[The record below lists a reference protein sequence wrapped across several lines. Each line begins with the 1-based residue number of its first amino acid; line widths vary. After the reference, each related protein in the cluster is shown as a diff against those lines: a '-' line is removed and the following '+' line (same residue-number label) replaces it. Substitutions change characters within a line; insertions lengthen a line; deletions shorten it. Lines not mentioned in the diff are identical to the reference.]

1 MAETLDMSDLRGY
14 KVGGCIHFI
23 INNQIGFTTNP
34 VNARS
39 GPYCTEVA
47 KMVGAPI
54 FHVNGDDPEAVVHA
68 ARIAIEF
75 RQEFKQDVIFDLF
88 CYRRF
93 GHNEGDEP
101 AFTSHSCTKKSNHR
115 SQRARCMLSGW
126 LPEGLVPAAESE
138 AMVKT
143 FRERMDQEF
152 DISKSFKPNKA
163 DWLRRAWQ
171 GLKKG
176 EKTGPRRGKTSMA
189 GAHYDVLAKGLTS
202 VPNDF
207 KPNKKFNAC

>member
-1 MAETLDMSDLRGY
+1 
-14 KVGGCIHFI
+14 
-23 INNQIGFTTNP
+23 
-34 VNARS
+34 
-39 GPYCTEVA
+39 
-47 KMVGAPI
+47 MVGAPI
-54 FHVNGDDPEAVVHA
+54 FHVNGDAPEAVVHA

-101 AFTSHSCTKKSNHR
+101 AFTQPLMYQKIKS
-115 SQRARCMLSGW
+115 QVTTRALYAERLAA
-126 LPEGLVPAAESE
+126 EGLVPASESE

-152 DISKSFKPNKA
+152 EISKSFKPNKA
-163 DWLRRAWQ
+163 DWLEGAWQ

-176 EKTGPRRGKTSMA
+176 EKLGCVAVKQVWREHTMTFLPK
-189 GAHYDVLAKGLTS
+189 V
-202 VPNDF
+202 
-207 KPNKKFNAC
+207 